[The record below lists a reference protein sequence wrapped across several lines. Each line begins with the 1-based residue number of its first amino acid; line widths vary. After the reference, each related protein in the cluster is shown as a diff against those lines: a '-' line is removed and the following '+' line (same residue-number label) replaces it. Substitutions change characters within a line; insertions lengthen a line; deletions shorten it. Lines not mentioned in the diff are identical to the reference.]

1 MALEDLSN
9 NNNSIKKKKY
19 SRNKKSNVRTTL
31 KIKQKAIV
39 FYESCKNYVKT
50 AEKFNVSRHV
60 VMKWYKNKVNI
71 LNTNKKTTKF
81 RATRKSNKSRAENE
95 AMEKE
100 LDQWITELREKGSIV
115 SGFTIKVI

>member
-1 MALEDLSN
+1 
-9 NNNSIKKKKY
+9 
-19 SRNKKSNVRTTL
+19 
-31 KIKQKAIV
+31 
-39 FYESCKNYVKT
+39 
-50 AEKFNVSRHV
+50 
-60 VMKWYKNKVNI
+60 MKWYKNKVNI